1 MPEVAI
7 YEGAEMN
14 AFATGWNRNDALVA
28 VSSGLL
34 QQMGRAEWRRYSGT
48 R

>member
-7 YEGAEMN
+7 FNAPEMN
-14 AFATGWNRNDALVA
+14 AFATGMNRNNALVA

-34 QQMGRAEWRRYSGT
+34 NGMKRDEV
-48 R
+48 